1 MPRLVE
7 DSALH
12 LIQVLCRS
20 MHEVMIQEP
29 QKILSASE
37 QSQVTLPS
45 LLHRIKGDRQE
56 SFRC

>member
-12 LIQVLCRS
+12 LMQVLCRS
-20 MHEVMIQEP
+20 THEVMIQEP

-37 QSQVTLPS
+37 QSQVTLLS
-45 LLHRIKGDRQE
+45 LCSG
-56 SFRC
+56 